1 EAHTHAEH
9 FHRTAQLKPS
19 GYDLGMMGVIVHV
32 MGDAFNNVAVIIAAL
47 VIWLLKSDARF
58 YADPALSTVIALMIL
73 ASAIPLSE
81 AYQTSRS
88 NFQNEQLIHTPTA
101 KRSGTILLQSAPPGV
116 RLDDVKHDLEM
127 VRVPGD
133 HLPPFGFD
141 GCRLPFEP
149 SSSPVQ

>member
-1 EAHTHAEH
+1 
-9 FHRTAQLKPS
+9 
-19 GYDLGMMGVIVHV
+19 MGVIVHV